1 MDSFTEALG
10 LEPGKLAGSRR
21 VLSEYGNMTGP
32 TTIFV
37 LDEVIRRRQQDK
49 EEGSCE
55 WGFMVGFGPG
65 FTIEV
70 MALHACNGKSDS
82 KTEE

>member
-10 LEPGKLAGSRR
+10 LEPGKLAASRR
-21 VLSEYGNMTGP
+21 VLSEYGNM
-32 TTIFV
+32 
-37 LDEVIRRRQQDK
+37 
-49 EEGSCE
+49 
-55 WGFMVGFGPG
+55 
-65 FTIEV
+65 TIEV